1 MNSIGW
7 PKMFNNSNTNVKK
20 DNEATLICMHLLLS
34 SESGTLTWDPDFGIK
49 IRRYYFNQNNYI
61 LRNILVDEIYTK
73 VAAFCPQLFL
83 ERKNIK
89 IRQEGKKLIAD
100 IYCKNRDNFETN
112 TYNLVLF
119 ESDEGE

>member
-1 MNSIGW
+1 MNSINW
-7 PKMFNNSNTNVKK
+7 PKMFNNSNTNVKR

-34 SESGTLTWDPDFGIK
+34 SESGTFTWDPDFGIK
-49 IRRYYFNQNNYI
+49 IRRYYFDQNNYI
-61 LRNILVDEIYTK
+61 LRNILIDEIYTK

-89 IRQEGKKLIAD
+89 IRQEGKKLTAN

>member
-1 MNSIGW
+1 MNSINW
-7 PKMFNNSNTNVKK
+7 PKMFNNSNTNVKR

-34 SESGTLTWDPDFGIK
+34 SESGTFTWDPDFGIK
-49 IRRYYFNQNNYI
+49 IRRYYFDQNNYI
-61 LRNILVDEIYTK
+61 LRNILIDEIYTK

-83 ERKNIK
+83 ERKKIK
-89 IRQEGKKLIAD
+89 IKQEGKKLTAN